1 MQLQSGE
8 QIIKIYHHHPFPFV
22 MQIIK
27 ALGASLPFFFLLY
40 LFSSAMKYEWI
51 VIAVLAIMAVYTVII
66 VYLALIYWLDKLI
79 ITNKRIIHIDW
90 KLLSQR
96 DECEAFLYDIQDI
109 SSKEKGILSSLY
121 LFDYGQIRLETA
133 ASKATVIFTE
143 APDPEG
149 IKEFLTRH
157 IDGCRPDAACGT
169 VPAPSPA
176 ID

>member
-1 MQLQSGE
+1 MQLQRGE
-8 QIIKIYHHHPFPFV
+8 QVIKIYHHHPFPFI

-40 LFSSAMKYEWI
+40 LFSSVMKYEWI
-51 VIAVLAIMAVYTVII
+51 VISILLIMAIYTVII
-66 VYLALIYWLDKLI
+66 VYLALIYWLDKLV

-96 DECEAFLYDIQDI
+96 EEGEALLTDIQDI

-121 LFDYGQIRLETA
+121 LFDYGQLRLETA

-149 IKEFLTRH
+149 IKEFLTTH

-169 VPAPSPA
+169 VPAPSLETN
-176 ID
+176 